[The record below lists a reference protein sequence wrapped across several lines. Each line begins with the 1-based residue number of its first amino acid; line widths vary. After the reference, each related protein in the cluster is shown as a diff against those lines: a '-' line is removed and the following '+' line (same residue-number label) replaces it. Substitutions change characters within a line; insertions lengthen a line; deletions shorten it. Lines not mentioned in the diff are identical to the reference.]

1 MTTSYQEF
9 LGSLVQFLAEQAAK
23 EPDQLD
29 QFKKVIEIVASCL
42 TLIAIIVGAT
52 WTYWLFVRTRQKYPS
67 VTLTQRVDYRV
78 IAKDKVWLRVAI
90 TLQNTSKVLLSLVN
104 ARSWVQQVI
113 PVDGDMLAKI
123 LKGEEP
129 LGEEGLEYLWP
140 LAVDKK
146 EKEWSKGS
154 HEIEPG
160 ESDQVHFDFLLGPD
174 VETIIVY
181 SYFRNAKKFG
191 RKKELGWQITNV
203 YDLKPSTNGG
213 EPKEADGTTA
223 TKANST
229 KNRMVQEHKTGT
241 AETSAAETASA
252 GETGTTETAASGQEV
267 EALTGAQQKPL
278 VIGGND
284 ESVTAED
291 TAQDTAKEGAK
302 GRLSRSAEENT
313 TAAQE
318 E

>member
-1 MTTSYQEF
+1 MF
-9 LGSLVQFLAEQAAK
+9 LRSLVQFLAERGAK

-29 QFKKVIEIVASCL
+29 QFKKLIEIVASCL
-42 TLIAIIVGAT
+42 TLIAIIVGAI

-67 VTLTQRVDYRV
+67 VILTQRIDYRL
-78 IAKDKVWLRVAI
+78 IAEDKVWLRVAI
-90 TLQNTSKVLLSLVN
+90 TLQNTSKVLLSLAN

-113 PVDGDMLAKI
+113 PVDEDMLAKI

-129 LGEEGLEYLWP
+129 LDEEGLEYLWP

-154 HEIEPG
+154 REIEPG
-160 ESDQVHFDFLLGPD
+160 ESDQVHFDFLLGPE

-181 SYFRNAKKFG
+181 SYFTNAKKFG

-203 YDLKPSTNGG
+203 YDLKPFTNGG
-213 EPKEADGTTA
+213 EPNEAAATSA

-229 KNRMVQEHKTGT
+229 KTRMVQEHKTG
-241 AETSAAETASA
+241 AAET
-252 GETGTTETAASGQEV
+252 TAA
-267 EALTGAQQKPL
+267 LTVAQQEP
-278 VIGGND
+278 VVRGGND

-302 GRLSRSAEENT
+302 GRVSRSAEENT

-318 E
+318 EMME

>member
-1 MTTSYQEF
+1 MTTSYKEV
-9 LGSLVQFLAEQAAK
+9 LRSLVQSLADQAAK

-29 QFKKVIEIVASCL
+29 QFKKLIEIVASCL
-42 TLIAIIVGAT
+42 TLIAIIVGAI

-67 VTLTQRVDYRV
+67 VTLTQRIDYRV
-78 IAKDKVWLRVAI
+78 IASDKVWLRVTI

-113 PVDGDMLAKI
+113 PVDEETLTKI

-129 LGEEGLEYLWP
+129 LDEEGLEYLWP
-140 LAVDKK
+140 LAVDQK

-154 HEIEPG
+154 REIEPG
-160 ESDQVHFDFLLGPD
+160 ESDQVHFDFLLGRD

-203 YDLKPSTNGG
+203 YDLKPLTNEG
-213 EPKEADGTTA
+213 EPNEVAGTDA
-223 TKANST
+223 TKPSST
-229 KNRMVQEHKTGT
+229 MDRLVQDYKTDAT
-241 AETSAAETASA
+241 ETSAAETASA
-252 GETGTTETAASGQEV
+252 AETGTTETAASGQEV
-267 EALTGAQQKPL
+267 ETRTGAQQAP
-278 VIGGND
+278 VVRGGND
-284 ESVTAED
+284 ESVTTED
-291 TAQDTAKEGAK
+291 TAQGHATEKEG
-302 GRLSRSAEENT
+302 SRSAEENT

-318 E
+318 EMTE